1 MTQEIL
7 AVIKQEKLISIIRGI
22 DANYILPTIQ
32 ALYEGG
38 IKCVEITLDHTNQ
51 QSVFNSAASIRMAT
65 ESFSEK
71 MSIGAGTVL
80 TPQEVLLVKE
90 AGAQYIISP
99 NADETVIK
107 ETKKLGLVSL
117 PGAMTPSEI
126 VAAHNWGA
134 DIVKV
139 FPAGDLGPGYIKA
152 LKGPLGY
159 IPLMAVGGVNL
170 DNLEELFKAGA
181 MGAGIGGNL
190 ANKKLI
196 SDGNFAA
203 ITDLAKHFVKLAK

>member
-1 MTQEIL
+1 MSQGIFDI
-7 AVIKQEKLISIIRGI
+7 IKQEKIISIIRGI
-22 DANYILPTIQ
+22 DTEHILPTIQ

-38 IKCVEITLDHTNQ
+38 IKCVEITLDHTSA
-51 QSVFNSAASIRMAT
+51 QSVFNSAASIKMAG
-65 ESFSEK
+65 EQFSAN
-71 MSIGAGTVL
+71 MQIGAGTVL

-139 FPAGDLGPGYIKA
+139 FPAGDLGPGYIKS
-152 LKGPLGY
+152 LRGPLGH

-170 DNLEELFKAGA
+170 DNLGDFLKAGA

-196 SDGNFAA
+196 SEGNFAA
-203 ITDLAKHFVKLAK
+203 ITDLAKHFVALV